1 MASKPEFAHLHVH
14 TEYSL
19 LDGACRVNKLT
30 DRVAELGMDSIA
42 VTDHGVMT
50 GLYKLQQAANKSG
63 VKPIFGCELYFTEER
78 AVKDPAKRYYHLT
91 ALAETTEGLH
101 NLYRMNL
108 RAAQEGMYYGKPRVD
123 YELLKEFGE
132 GVIVLS
138 GCLAGRTMQSLA
150 NSEIEPDPKKRM
162 HSARD
167 ELIRLRDCV
176 GDNNVYV
183 EVQNSGVADWDGNQW
198 DWNGQL
204 QTLAGDLGML
214 TVGTSD
220 THYLTADE
228 AKGPRS
234 GDPWF
239 HDTLLCVQTRALKEQ
254 PLDKRMSLVHDWNNP
269 HYYHLRTVEEMKKT
283 LENVPQSIPNSL
295 VVADRCNAEIRT
307 GRTFE
312 MLPDF
317 PVPEEYT
324 PPESCPE
331 GMEDKMWR
339 QQSYLREKIWTGL
352 HRRYGSPLPAEV
364 VERAEYELGV
374 INNMGTTSYF
384 LIISDLVRYAKEIGV
399 VTGPGRGCFVPDTLI
414 WTPSGYKPIAD
425 IESGEQILDEN
436 GQLGKVRKRFD
447 YDVDEEMVKIKHYY
461 GDSNG
466 LTVTPDHKILVEKG
480 AELAEWTRCVKS
492 RSSLGRWEAPQGKL
506 EWIPAKDI
514 EPGDLVAV
522 AIPEVKDERT
532 PKWDLADYLPSDA
545 RRQGYIEVTDTEIIR
560 RTPLN
565 VPYAFSQRDV
575 AKRHGINRPSMRRAL
590 VGIAGP
596 RFNSQL
602 DGALRKDGFD
612 SLAQWKD
619 YLQEEG
625 FVESRIPRFIE
636 AGEEFCRLLGLMAAD
651 GWIRKDRDCTGI
663 AERGSEPHL
672 NPSVQ
677 ELWSSV
683 WGSDILGEY
692 RHFEKDLMQYEG
704 SHPVIASFYRSLFC
718 DYQYEATTKHLPDWV
733 MDLPEECR
741 WALIDGLWMGDGS
754 TGDRH
759 KYSTSSPRLAYQ
771 VRTLLWSLGVP
782 SSFSR
787 HERTDH
793 RPEFQNT
800 GPSYSLVASRSFKT
814 DPPKQFGGR
823 HENYMLLRVYETN
836 REHYKGKVHDLA
848 IEDPN
853 PPSYTTSSCVVH
865 NSGAGSIVLYA
876 LDVTQL
882 CPLEHKLLFERFLS
896 PDRISMPDVDQD
908 VGSGQDE
915 LRAYMTEKY
924 GSENCAQIITF
935 QTIGGKAGI
944 RSAARTFGPELL
956 PLADRMA
963 KAVPMN
969 GQVPVSLTQALEEG
983 VELQQIVKGSSEAQK
998 IIDSALWMEG
1008 LISAESVHAAAF
1020 VISPFPLTDA
1030 LPVQLN
1036 KDGLPVTSFAMSE
1049 AESVGCL
1056 KLDLLGLRNLNI
1068 LADAQRL
1075 IKKYQDIEVDA
1086 TNYQI
1091 PMDDEKTFEMLARGE
1106 SVGVFQFESGGMAD
1120 TLRAVGT
1127 TEFNDLVA
1135 IVAAYRPG
1143 AMEQIPLYARRKK
1156 GLEEVTYGD
1165 ERMKDILEETYGL
1178 ILYQEQAMLLSREL
1192 AGFTGGLMDTL
1203 RKAIGKKL
1211 MDKMMELKPIFFNGT
1226 TVEKDGETIV
1236 VPGCLKN
1243 GVDKKTAEEVWTVF
1257 EASANYSFNK
1267 SHAAAYAL
1275 ISYVTAYLKANYPVE
1290 YMAALLTSVMHT
1302 KDKVP
1307 FYLYETKRMGIQVL
1321 PPSVNESFSQFEPSG
1336 ENAIRFGITAV
1347 KGVGEG
1353 IVDGIVAEREE
1364 RGAFKSLWD
1373 FCQRVE
1379 GVNRRELDNLIKAG
1393 ALDFTG
1399 ESRMGMLQV
1408 TDSALKQAKKV
1419 RVKKAAG
1426 QDSLFE
1432 SAGGSA
1438 EEELAAMQADTSPQI
1453 PKEEFDQ
1460 MERFRQEREVT
1471 GLFVSGH
1478 PLDHAR
1484 AAWERVRHLGVG
1496 EINEEHLAEEGA
1508 KPTDITVAGIITAKR
1523 AVYTKRKN
1531 ERMLI
1536 IQLEDLTGNAEIV
1549 VFPKLVEQ
1557 GMEEYL
1563 HEGNL
1568 AYLRVTVE
1576 EDTRGFGSD
1585 DDDGARQIKLIAQL
1599 AGPFNP
1605 EMVEVKDTYEV
1616 VLPQE
1621 ALNKPTL
1628 DKLMEI
1634 MAGYPGEK
1642 PVVLKVIDHEENET
1656 RREMFPDHVKVKSSE
1671 ALTKALREAT
1681 GV

>member
-1 MASKPEFAHLHVH
+1 MAAKPEFAHLHVH

-30 DRVAELGMDSIA
+30 DRVAQLGMDSIA

-63 VKPIFGCELYFTEER
+63 IKPIFGCELYFIEDR

-101 NLYRMNL
+101 NLYKMNL

-123 YELLKEFGE
+123 YELLKEYGK

-150 NSEIEPDPKKRM
+150 NTDLEPDGKQRM
-162 HSARD
+162 HNARD

-176 GDNNVYV
+176 GSDNVYV
-183 EVQNSGVADWDGNQW
+183 EVQNSGVSDWDGNQW
-198 DWNGQL
+198 DWNGKL
-204 QTLAGDLGML
+204 QTLANDLGML

-228 AKGPRS
+228 AKGPRV
-234 GDPWF
+234 GDPWY
-239 HDTLLCVQTRALKEQ
+239 HDTLLCVQTRALKDQ

-269 HYYHLRTVEEMKKT
+269 HYYHLRTVEEMKKS
-283 LENVPQSIPNSL
+283 LENVPDSISNSL

-317 PVPEEYT
+317 PVPPEYT
-324 PPESCPE
+324 VPAGQPD
-331 GMEDKMWR
+331 GMEDKIWA
-339 QQSYLREKIWTGL
+339 QQSYLREQIWIGL
-352 HRRYGSPLPAEV
+352 HKRYGDPLPAEV
-364 VERAEYELGV
+364 VERAEYELSV
-374 INNMGTTSYF
+374 INKMGTTSYF
-384 LIISDLVRYAKEIGV
+384 LIVSDMVRYAKEIGV
-399 VTGPGRGCFVPDTLI
+399 VTGPGRGCFVPGTLV
-414 WTPSGYKPIAD
+414 WTPSGYKRIAD
-425 IESGEQILDEN
+425 IEPGDQILDEN
-436 GQLGKVRKRFD
+436 GQLGKVRERFD
-447 YDVDEEMVKIKHYY
+447 YDADEEMVKLKHYY
-461 GDSNG
+461 GDSEG

-522 AIPEVKDERT
+522 AIPEIKDERI
-532 PKWDLADYLPSDA
+532 PKWDLADYLPADA
-545 RRQGYIEVTDTEIIR
+545 RRKGYIEVTDTEIIR

-565 VPYAFSQRDV
+565 LPYEFSQRDV

-590 VGIAGP
+590 AGVAGP
-596 RFNSQL
+596 QFSAKL
-602 DGALRKDGFD
+602 DDALQKDGFKG
-612 SLAQWKD
+612 LAEWKD
-619 YLQEEG
+619 YLQDEG
-625 FVESRIPRFIE
+625 VVESRIPRFIE
-636 AGEEFCRLLGLMAAD
+636 ADEEFCRLLGLIAAD

-663 AERGSEPHL
+663 AEHGSEPHL
-672 NPSVQ
+672 SPSVP

-692 RHFEKDLMQYEG
+692 RHAEKDLMQYES

-718 DYQYEATTKHLPDWV
+718 DYQYKATTKHLPDWV
-733 MDLPEECR
+733 MELPEKSR
-741 WALIDGLWMGDGS
+741 WSLIDGLWMGDGS

-787 HERTDH
+787 HERTDD
-793 RPEFQNT
+793 RPEFENT
-800 GPSYSLVASRSFKT
+800 SPSYSLVASRDFKT
-814 DPPKQFGGR
+814 NPPKQFGGR
-823 HENYMLLRVYETN
+823 HENYMLLRVYETK

-876 LDVTQL
+876 LYVTHL

-908 VGSGQDE
+908 VSHGQDE
-915 LRAYMTEKY
+915 IRAYLTEKY
-924 GSENCAQIITF
+924 GAENCAQIITF

-944 RSAARTFGPELL
+944 RSAARAFGPEML

-963 KAVPMN
+963 KAVPME
-969 GQVPVSLTQALEEG
+969 GAVPVSLPQALEEG
-983 VELQQIVKGSSEAQK
+983 VELQQIIRGDSQAQK
-998 IIDSALWMEG
+998 IIDAALWMEG

-1056 KLDLLGLRNLNI
+1056 KLDLLGLRNLTI

-1075 IKKYQDIEVDA
+1075 IKKYQDLDVNVIDYEV
-1086 TNYQI
+1086 
-1091 PMDDEKTFEMLARGE
+1091 PMDDAKTYEMLARGE
-1106 SVGVFQFESGGMAD
+1106 SVGVFQFESGGMQD
-1120 TLRAVGT
+1120 TLRVVGT

-1143 AMEQIPLYARRKK
+1143 AMEQIPVYARRKR
-1156 GLEEVTYGD
+1156 GLEDVTYGD
-1165 ERMKDILEETYGL
+1165 PRMEEILSETYGQ
-1178 ILYQEQAMLLSREL
+1178 ILYQEQAMLLSRDL

-1211 MDKMMELKPIFFNGT
+1211 MDKMMELKPIFFDGT
-1226 TVEKDGETIV
+1226 TLEKDGETIV

-1243 GVDKKTAEEVWTVF
+1243 GVDKKTAEWVWTVF
-1257 EASANYSFNK
+1257 EASASYSFNK

-1275 ISYVTAYLKANYPVE
+1275 ISYVTAYLKANYPTE

-1307 FYLYETKRMGIQVL
+1307 FYLYETKRMGIEVL
-1321 PPSVNESFSQFEPSG
+1321 QPSVNGSFSQFEPAGPNS
-1336 ENAIRFGITAV
+1336 IRFGLTAV

-1353 IVDGIVAEREE
+1353 VVEGIVAERES
-1364 RGAFKSLWD
+1364 GGDYKNLWD
-1373 FCQRVE
+1373 FCQRAE
-1379 GVNRRELDNLIKAG
+1379 GVNKRELDNLIKAG
-1393 ALDFTG
+1393 AFDFSG
-1399 ESRMGMLQV
+1399 DARMGMLEVSEQ
-1408 TDSALKQAKKV
+1408 ALKKSKKI
-1419 RVKKAAG
+1419 REKKAQG
-1426 QDSLFE
+1426 QNSLFDAVG
-1432 SAGGSA
+1432 SSA
-1438 EEELAAMQADTSPQI
+1438 EDELAAMQMDDSPAI
-1453 PKEEFDQ
+1453 SKEEFDTQ
-1460 MERFRQEREVT
+1460 ELFRLEREVT
-1471 GLFVSGH
+1471 GLYVSGH
-1478 PLDHAR
+1478 PLDSAR
-1484 AAWERVRHLGVG
+1484 AAWERVRHLGIG
-1496 EINEEHLAEEGA
+1496 EISEEQLSDDDSN
-1508 KPTDITVAGIITAKR
+1508 PTVLTVAGIVIAKR
-1523 AVYTKRKN
+1523 ALYTKRDNK
-1531 ERMLI
+1531 RMLI
-1536 IQLEDLTGNAEIV
+1536 ITLEDLTGNNEIV
-1549 VFPKLVEQ
+1549 VFPRMVES
-1557 GMEEYL
+1557 GAEEYL
-1563 HEGNL
+1563 NEGQL
-1568 AYLRVTVE
+1568 AYLRISIE

-1585 DDDGARQIKLIAQL
+1585 DDDSARQIQLIAQQ

-1605 EMVEVKDTYEV
+1605 DAIEVSEYYDLI
-1616 VLPQE
+1616 LPADVINESTMQTIE
-1621 ALNKPTL
+1621 KTL
-1628 DKLMEI
+1628 SQH
-1634 MAGYPGEK
+1634 PGEQSVRLMLIDGEGDEIERYLL
-1642 PVVLKVIDHEENET
+1642 PEHVRVSPSASLKA
-1656 RREMFPDHVKVKSSE
+1656 
-1671 ALTKALREAT
+1671 ALKDAVGA
-1681 GV
+1681 